1 MRNCASGNDVVWIFV
16 ALQMFAGPGLGFLLG
31 MRHALEADHIAAIG
45 ATTIYATAF
54 A

>member
-1 MRNCASGNDVVWIFV
+1 
-16 ALQMFAGPGLGFLLG
+16 LGFCPACG
-31 MRHALEADHIAAIG
+31 TPFEADHIAAIG